1 MSAVS
6 ARTVKKVAIGSKTI
20 PIAVAEYVRGDGW
33 KRQIDSIDKTVLQKT
48 VDKVATA
55 VTGSNLGLTKNEKDH
70 TDRVVVQ
77 YAYPRATVGNPRA
90 DSIAVPCRIPVQK
103 ILESTP
109 QLLAKIMPEKKYLGN
124 TFIMIQVRMP

>member
-33 KRQIDSIDKTVLQKT
+33 KRQIDSIDKTALQKT

-55 VTGSNLGLTKNEKDH
+55 VAGSNLGLTKNEKDR

-77 YAYPRATVGNPRA
+77 YA
-90 DSIAVPCRIPVQK
+90 
-103 ILESTP
+103 
-109 QLLAKIMPEKKYLGN
+109 
-124 TFIMIQVRMP
+124 